1 MKRRTTGGDQGSR
14 DSAPSSPRLPQSD
27 KTTPSATGPFRR
39 IVQIVNPLGLHQRA
53 ADRFCR
59 ASKQYA
65 SSVLV
70 YNGDRRADGKS
81 IWDLIGLLVFP
92 GMEVVLEVE
101 GPDAATAI
109 EPLADILGAPGGED
123 YTI

>member
-1 MKRRTTGGDQGSR
+1 M
-14 DSAPSSPRLPQSD
+14 
-27 KTTPSATGPFRR
+27 
-39 IVQIVNPLGLHQRA
+39 VQIVNPLGLHQRA

-59 ASKQYA
+59 AAKQYA
-65 SSVLV
+65 STVV
-70 YNGDRRADGKS
+70 VHNGDRHADGKS

-101 GPDAATAI
+101 GTDAATAV
-109 EPLADILGAPGGED
+109 EALAAILGAPGGED

>member
-1 MKRRTTGGDQGSR
+1 MSGSTAGSGQGSR
-14 DSAPSSPRLPQSD
+14 DIGPPAPRSPELDPQRD
-27 KTTPSATGPFRR
+27 NTGPFRR
-39 IVQIVNPLGLHQRA
+39 TVQIVNPLGLHQRA

-59 ASKQYA
+59 AAKEY
-65 SSVLV
+65 SSRVMV
-70 YNGDRRADGKS
+70 INGDRRADGKN

-101 GPDAATAI
+101 GMDAAAAI
-109 EPLADILGAPGGED
+109 DPLSAVLGAPGGED

>member
-1 MKRRTTGGDQGSR
+1 MSSRVTGSGQGARDGGPSPSR
-14 DSAPSSPRLPQSD
+14 PPQPDTATAP
-27 KTTPSATGPFRR
+27 TGPFRR
-39 IVQIVNPLGLHQRA
+39 VIQIVNPLGLHQRA

-59 ASKQYA
+59 AAKQYD
-65 SSVLV
+65 STVV
-70 YNGDRRADGKS
+70 VRNGDRHADGKS

-101 GPDAATAI
+101 GTDAATAI
-109 EPLADILGAPGGED
+109 EPLAAILGAPGGED

>member
-1 MKRRTTGGDQGSR
+1 MSSRAAGGGRDSR
-14 DSAPSSPRLPQSD
+14 DAVPPAPPPHQPD
-27 KTTPSATGPFRR
+27 APPGGTGPYRR
-39 IVQIVNPLGLHQRA
+39 AVQIVNPLGLHQRA

-59 ASKQYA
+59 AARQYA
-65 SSVLV
+65 SRVTV
-70 YNGDRRADGKS
+70 TNGDRKADGKN

-101 GPDAATAI
+101 GPDAAAAVD
-109 EPLADILGAPGGED
+109 PLAAILGAPGGED